1 MMGDAVSSRFVC
13 SLLCAFFVVP
23 LHITRSF
30 KLRLHLP
37 RQFGFLISDLTFA
50 LLAIAWIFKERNI
63 IVQGRLS
70 KSTKVGDIMTDE
82 SAIVMMFNPACTVN
96 DITMTV
102 KLLKDITYPDYPETI
117 EVRIVNKWYTRGS
130 TALYSYRFV
139 DVTGYGI
146 EAPFD
151 P

>member
-1 MMGDAVSSRFVC
+1 MGDAVSSRFVC

-70 KSTKVGDIMTDE
+70 RSTKVWDIMTDE
-82 SAIVMMFNPACTVN
+82 V
-96 DITMTV
+96 
-102 KLLKDITYPDYPETI
+102 
-117 EVRIVNKWYTRGS
+117 
-130 TALYSYRFV
+130 
-139 DVTGYGI
+139 
-146 EAPFD
+146 
-151 P
+151 